1 MELTRRE
8 FILLLSLPF
17 LKGCGG
23 ASQLV
28 RDQLPQPDVQLE
40 ENQEAVSKAIDVAR
54 SFLDNSRRQ
63 PIRVGIS
70 EGQNLV
76 FQIVH
81 PNSSSRSLA
90 NYPYLKITSEK
101 IERGQLVVSSANF
114 LWGIDHQDLLSIVIK
129 DDTGKEIARQSIP
142 IKSREKN
149 EVNWLKAGIT
159 AAMIGL
165 ITWIGAG
172 IGRLILAAVGF
183 IAFNLMVIGLLVA
196 AGSIV
201 VEILR
206 RLGVELSLKGFKEL
220 LNKSVEFFKN
230 LLNELADS
238 LGR

>member
-40 ENQEAVSKAIDVAR
+40 ESQETVSKAIDVVR
-54 SFLDNSRRQ
+54 SFLDNPRRQ
-63 PIRVGIS
+63 PIRVGVS

-81 PNSSSRSLA
+81 PNSNSRSLA

-101 IERGQLVVSSANF
+101 IERGQMVVSSANF
-114 LWGIDHQDLLSIVIK
+114 LWGIDPQNLLSIVIK

-159 AAMIGL
+159 AAIVGL
-165 ITWIGAG
+165 IAWIGAG

-183 IAFNLMVIGLLVA
+183 IAFNLMIIGLLVA
-196 AGSIV
+196 AGYLV

-206 RLGVELSLKGFKEL
+206 RLGVELSLQGFKEL

-230 LLNELADS
+230 LLNEMADS
-238 LGR
+238 LNR